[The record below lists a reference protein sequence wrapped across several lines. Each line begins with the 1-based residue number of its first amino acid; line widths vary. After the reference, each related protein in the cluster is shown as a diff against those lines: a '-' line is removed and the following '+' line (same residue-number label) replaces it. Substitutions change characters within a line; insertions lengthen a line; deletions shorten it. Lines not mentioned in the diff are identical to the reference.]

1 MEKNKQPNP
10 GSDKAVKKGCTCP
23 VMDNHR
29 GRGLGRGNFWING
42 GCPLHG
48 GGKKEENNN
57 D

>member
-23 VMDNHR
+23 VMDNNR
-29 GRGLGRGNFWING
+29 GKGLGCDNFWIDG

-48 GGKKEENNN
+48 VEKKEENK
-57 D
+57 